1 MATRLTTTNDAR
13 TVLKNHEDGAARWQ
27 VALRTPPAA
36 LGQSVRQLV
45 GYTEETLGAQSRL
58 EVPRPWVVVIL
69 ELGPPIR
76 VHDPHDHAKSVR
88 YSGGFVAGLDERVTL
103 TSHDGYQAG
112 IELNLCPVAARR
124 VFDTPMSNVSGQVI
138 ALDDLLP
145 RRHRGITGRLAEL
158 PDWNARLEV
167 VEAMLGE
174 RLTTPEAPARI
185 VSWACR
191 RIRREPGLDQKSLAK
206 ELGYSQKHVI
216 TLLRTEAIRTRGALR
231 PTGAV
236 PACGRVRAVGRA
248 GASIRLVRP
257 GASGRRSSSLFG
269 RHSVASQRRFGTS
282 ERHGGD
288 VFPERAAFRT
298 VVLTHG
304 AAHDCRAG
312 NVPSGTHPPSLRP
325 IA

>member
-216 TLLRTEAIRTRGALR
+216 ALFKDHVGVT
-231 PTGAV
+231 PKQFA
-236 PACGRVRAVGRA
+236 RVVRFDRLVQYLRA
-248 GASIRLVRP
+248 GGFAPWAELAHR
-257 GASGRRSSSLFG
+257 FG
-269 RHSVASQRRFGTS
+269 WYDQAHLAGDLRRFLGVTPS
-282 ERHGGD
+282 RARD
-288 VFPERAAFRT
+288 VLGLPNGMEATFFQNE
-298 VVLTHG
+298 
-304 AAHDCRAG
+304 
-312 NVPSGTHPPSLRP
+312 PPFEP
-325 IA
+325 